1 MLDDT
6 AYHREYDKRGPMRKL
21 LLPIAFMTLLL
32 AGCRVE
38 SNVILDIAEDG
49 SAVVTAEV
57 GFDEEFRQILGEAG
71 ANPEDLFADLPS
83 FGDEDV
89 VLTERVDGDM
99 TFYGASTDV
108 EDLSSFDMISNQG
121 EVFTSFDYTFDD
133 EGARLDATLSAAD
146 LGAAGGGE
154 DLPFDPAQIT
164 DEFFSANVL
173 VTMPGTVTESNADE
187 VRGDGTL
194 VWNLPFTGVKEITA
208 TSEFGGT
215 SVNWV
220 LVVLLVVLIV
230 GIVAAVVATVVSRR
244 ESKKAVEAA
253 AASHAAA
260 SAASDDDVDSTEA
273 SGAETTSEARTV
285 TIEVEELPDDAPGA
299 DGDDA

>member
-1 MLDDT
+1 
-6 AYHREYDKRGPMRKL
+6 MRRL

-49 SAVVTAEV
+49 SAVVTAEL

-83 FGDEDV
+83 FGEGDV

-99 TFYGASTDV
+99 TFYGATSDV
-108 EDLSSFDMISNQG
+108 ADLSSFDMLSNQG
-121 EVFTSFDYTFDD
+121 EVFTSFEYTFDD
-133 EGARLDATLSAAD
+133 EGAQLGATLSAAD

-154 DLPFDPAQIT
+154 DLPFDPTQIT
-164 DEFFSANVL
+164 DEFFSANLL

-194 VWNLPFTGVKEITA
+194 VWKLPLTGVKEITA

-215 SVNWV
+215 SINWI
-220 LVVLLVVLIV
+220 LIVLLVVLIV

-244 ESKKAVEAA
+244 ESKKAVDAA

-260 SAASDDDVDSTEA
+260 MSAPDGDLPSTEA
-273 SGAETTSEARTV
+273 QGADTTSEARTV
-285 TIEVEELPDDAPGA
+285 TVEVEELPDDATPG
-299 DGDDA
+299 DGDHA

>member
-1 MLDDT
+1 
-6 AYHREYDKRGPMRKL
+6 
-21 LLPIAFMTLLL
+21 
-32 AGCRVE
+32 
-38 SNVILDIAEDG
+38 
-49 SAVVTAEV
+49 
-57 GFDEEFRQILGEAG
+57 
-71 ANPEDLFADLPS
+71 
-83 FGDEDV
+83 
-89 VLTERVDGDM
+89 M

-108 EDLSSFDMISNQG
+108 EDLSSFDMLSNQG
-121 EVFTSFDYTFDD
+121 EVFTAFDYTFDD
-133 EGARLDATLSAAD
+133 EGAQLSATVSAAD

-154 DLPFDPAQIT
+154 DLPFDPSQIT
-164 DEFFSANVL
+164 DEFLSANIL

-208 TSEFGGT
+208 TSEFGGV

-230 GIVAAVVATVVSRR
+230 GIVAAVVATVVGRR

-260 SAASDDDVDSTEA
+260 MAASDTAAATDDAPD
-273 SGAETTSEARTV
+273 AETTGEATTV
-285 TIEVEELPDDAPGA
+285 TIEVEELEEDTA
-299 DGDDA
+299 GDEGTGEQT